1 MEKSYTIIA
10 DYCLTLP
17 ESRLSQYVRARA
29 HKSTR
34 TQRWQPRAVMTPN
47 VISWTISWHAVGVDV
62 MGLFIKRS
70 SICARPPSLP
80 PSWSPTQRR
89 ERSARRQRSP
99 AIRRESAPLMHNHRA
114 EYSATRGV
122 SLKDSSLFYYV
133 GEIGKHLT
141 DPLDLL
147 WLSSKVSDCKG
158 R

>member
-1 MEKSYTIIA
+1 MITIIA

-17 ESRLSQYVRARA
+17 KSRLSQYVRTHTINA
-29 HKSTR
+29 HTIL
-34 TQRWQPRAVMTPN
+34 QFWQPYAVMTPN
-47 VISWTISWHAVGVDV
+47 IILWTISWHAVGVDV

-70 SICARPPSLP
+70 SICARLLCLP

-89 ERSARRQRSP
+89 ERNMRRKRSS
-99 AIRRESAPLMHNHRA
+99 AIRRKSAPLMHDYWE